1 MFTLFIVLCILTIL
15 YLLSFSVKFL
25 RYGKIGYILRPAG
38 ASFLG
43 VLWFLIIVSS
53 INRITP
59 GYVGV
64 LVNLFGET
72 KGVQEKELSVGVH
85 FIPPWKDL
93 YRFPV
98 FEQNHQWTDDEKFTF
113 QTSEGLPVNAEIG
126 ITYHLNP
133 EKIPVLF
140 AKYRRGMD
148 EITHLFIRN
157 NLRDSINRFSSK
169 MRIEEL
175 IGPKKEEFFTNVQ
188 NTLQQELDDMGFVV
202 THVYVIGQFDVPKNV
217 KEALNEKIA
226 ATQRAQQRENELRE
240 AEAQARKVVAET
252 EGLAKSKLIKAKADS
267 EANAMLSKS
276 ITKELLEWNSINKW
290 DGKLPYAMSG
300 NGMPFILPLPS
311 EVK

>member
-1 MFTLFIVLCILTIL
+1 MLTLFIILCV
-15 YLLSFSVKFL
+15 LSFLFL
-25 RYGKIGYILRPAG
+25 FSLLIKNPLPHFKIIGI
-38 ASFLG
+38 SIF
-43 VLWFLIIVSS
+43 VTLWFFMIMDS

-64 LVNLFGET
+64 VVDLFGES
-72 KGVQEKELSVGVH
+72 KGVQEKELHVGIH
-85 FIPPWKDL
+85 FIPPWKNL
-93 YRFPV
+93 YKFPV
-98 FEQNHQWTDDEKFTF
+98 FEQNHQWIEDASFTF

-157 NLRDSINRFSSK
+157 NLRDAINRFSSRMK
-169 MRIEEL
+169 IEEL

-188 NTLQQELDDMGFVV
+188 STLQQELDDMGFIV
-202 THVYVIGQFDVPKNV
+202 THVYVIGQFDVPTNV

-240 AEAQARKVVAET
+240 AEAQARKVVAEM
-252 EGLAKSKLIKAKADS
+252 EGVAKSKLIKAKADS
-267 EANAMLSKS
+267 EANLMLSKS
-276 ITKELLEWNSINKW
+276 LTKELLEWNSINKW

-311 EVK
+311 EPK